1 MGFRYSGKMYVK
13 FIDWLSCVRA
23 TSNKA
28 RDRDNEILL
37 KVKIQSKLN
46 SHRQSVFVKTGS
58 GLMLWYL
65 ER

>member
-1 MGFRYSGKMYVK
+1 MSSSL
-13 FIDWLSCVRA
+13 IDCHVS
-23 TSNKA
+23 A
-28 RDRDNEILL
+28 RHRTKPEIRDTEILL

>member
-1 MGFRYSGKMYVK
+1 MSSSL
-13 FIDWLSCVRA
+13 IDCHVSARHRTKPEIV
-23 TSNKA
+23 
-28 RDRDNEILL
+28 RDRDTEILL